1 MRVPP
6 WPIKQSRT
14 ASESCIEHGLSE
26 REAVSL
32 SRSARAFPCELH
44 VNYGRRRI
52 DAKSIIAM
60 LDLSHELDE
69 RAVIELEAEGK
80 GSLQALDRLAD
91 LVRHPAAPAL
101 DELAFFGLVGNP
113 GRYPSLAALEPAG
126 LSPRLALE
134 SGPGH
139 PERPHPG
146 QGPLIM

>member
-1 MRVPP
+1 MADQTIARRVRV
-6 WPIKQSRT
+6 S
-14 ASESCIEHGLSE
+14 IEHGLSE

-52 DAKSIIAM
+52 DAKSIVAM

-69 RAVIELEAEGK
+69 QAVIELEAEGK
-80 GSLQALDRLAD
+80 DSLQALDRLAD

-113 GRYPSLAALEPAG
+113 GATRRSLRSTRGTVSAPWRSNPA
-126 LSPRLALE
+126 PDTR
-134 SGPGH
+134 SGRNRARG
-139 PERPHPG
+139 R
-146 QGPLIM
+146 

>member
-1 MRVPP
+1 MADRAIARRVRV
-6 WPIKQSRT
+6 S
-14 ASESCIEHGLSE
+14 IEHGLSE

-52 DAKSIIAM
+52 DAKSIVAM

-69 RAVIELEAEGK
+69 QAVIELEAEGK
-80 GSLQALDRLAD
+80 DSLQALDRLAD
-91 LVRHPAAPAL
+91 LVRHPAVPAL

-113 GRYPSLAALEPAG
+113 GRYPSLTALD
-126 LSPRLALE
+126 PRDCLRALALE

-139 PERPHPG
+139 PERPQPG
-146 QGPLIM
+146 QGPPIM